1 MAFPTFAVFGFAVPL
16 VLLAVNLLLRY
27 GGILATMGLF
37 VWLGVSIVLMPTD
50 EPTT

>member
-1 MAFPTFAVFGFAVPL
+1 MPFPTFAAFGFAVPL
-16 VLLAVNLLLRY
+16 VLLAINLLLGY

-37 VWLGVSIVLMPTD
+37 VWLGVSIVLMPSD

>member
-16 VLLAVNLLLRY
+16 VLLAVNLLLGY
-27 GGILATMGLF
+27 GGILATIGLF

-50 EPTT
+50 ELTS